1 MVALKDLEA
10 RLPPRIVEEVYAK
23 LPADADARLKKKVL
37 EAVVEEYE
45 RLQVEPG
52 EATGIITAQSIGE
65 PSTQMTLNTFHFAGV
80 AEMNVTT
87 GLPRIIEIFDARKEL
102 KTPTM
107 EVYVKP
113 EYNEAGKVE
122 QLALQLK
129 ETELQDLASEVTLNL
144 AEGRLE
150 VRLDRERLER
160 AGLKVEEVAKALQKQ
175 LKKWKVTVEGD
186 LLLLSGKSGD
196 VEFHEL
202 YRARERIPRLVVSGI
217 KGIRQVLPV
226 RRGEEYVILTGGS
239 NLKEVFKL
247 DWVDTTRTV
256 SNDLYEVQ
264 ELLGIEAVRE
274 LIIREVVKVLE
285 EQGIDVDIRHVM
297 LVADVM
303 CHGSSVKGITRY
315 GVIREKS
322 SVLARASF
330 ETAINHIME
339 AALLG
344 EEDPMKSIV
353 ENVMVNQVIPIGTG
367 MPKVKT
373 NFKRVQK
380 KKA

>member
-202 YRARERIPRLVVSGI
+202 YRARERIPRLIVSGI